1 MNLKGRRDVR
11 GNWAELDDSQKLDT
25 NCALLIMIAYVLKT
39 YFIKHL
45 PTMKLIYL
53 EVLAWQS
60 QLVVVAED
68 W

>member
-1 MNLKGRRDVR
+1 MR

-39 YFIKHL
+39 YLIKPL
-45 PTMKLIYL
+45 RTMKLIYL

>member
-1 MNLKGRRDVR
+1 MR

-39 YFIKHL
+39 YFIKPL
-45 PTMKLIYL
+45 RTIIYL

>member
-1 MNLKGRRDVR
+1 MR

-25 NCALLIMIAYVLKT
+25 NCALLIMIAYVLKQ
-39 YFIKHL
+39 YFIKPL
-45 PTMKLIYL
+45 QTMKFIYL